1 MVTNLALQKRRRL
14 GGKLTNGERTEAM
27 RVFLDHFAKEANMT
41 RAAAAAGVSRNTV
54 YAWQEHDTDG
64 FSERYHVAEAQAN
77 DAIDAEINRRAIT
90 GTLKPVYQ
98 GGKKVGCIR
107 EYSDV
112 LLIFL
117 AKARMPHKYRETT
130 RLEHTGADGGPIEV
144 ADVRERLAARLAALA
159 ERRRASEADTEPKP

>member
-1 MVTNLALQKRRRL
+1 MGGKATVEKRRYGR
-14 GGKLTNGERTEAM
+14 KLTNGERKAAM
-27 RVFLDHFAKEANMT
+27 DVFVSHFAKEANMS
-41 RAAAAAGVSRNTV
+41 RAADAAGVNRSTV
-54 YAWQEHDTDG
+54 YGWQEHDTDG

-90 GTLKPVYQ
+90 GTVKPIYQ
-98 GGKKVGCIR
+98 GGKKVGSIR